1 MVSLD
6 DMARFVEIVKVMS
19 FRRAAEATGIP
30 NSTLS
35 RRIGA
40 LERKIGLRLLRR
52 TTRKIELTEAGQLY
66 FERCRRIV
74 EEARLAH
81 EQLGEMR
88 AQPDGV
94 LRASFPADFAVTYL
108 ARLIAEFA
116 DRYPGIR
123 FDFDFSPRQ
132 VDLVREP
139 FDVAIR
145 MGCPGSTLLGD
156 AQMIARPLVSLAP
169 CLYASPDYLAR
180 AGEPRI
186 PADLERHEC
195 LRVLKADAWMLSDG
209 ANTVTVAAKGRFTL
223 NNVGMLRRLATLGMG
238 ILLTPEEIVAD
249 ELSQGLLH
257 RVLPEWRGATI
268 TVHALTETRLLPAR
282 TQCFIEFL
290 RERLGNPQEIARLA
304 DKPGDD
310 PEIFHSAWRDVSRD
324 TRHLPK
330 AKISDSPSGLSV

>member
-1 MVSLD
+1 MKMELLN
-6 DMARFVEIVKVMS
+6 DMTLFVEVVRTQG
-19 FRRAAEATGIP
+19 FRRAVKANGIP

-40 LERKIGLRLLRR
+40 LEKSIGLRLLHR

-81 EQLGEMR
+81 EQLGE
-88 AQPDGV
+88 

-116 DRYPGIR
+116 GRYPGIT

-145 MGCPGSTLLGD
+145 VGCPEADIPGG
-156 AQMIARPLVSLAP
+156 AQQIARPLVFLTP
-169 CLYASPDYLAR
+169 CLYASPDYLER
-180 AGEPRI
+180 AGEPSL
-186 PADLERHEC
+186 PADLEEHEC
-195 LRVLKADAWMLSDG
+195 LHFLKASAWTLSDG
-209 ANTVTVAAKGRFTL
+209 AQTLTVAAKGRFTL
-223 NNVGMLRRLATLGMG
+223 NNVGMIRRLAALGMG
-238 ILLTPEEIVAD
+238 ILLTPEEIVSD
-249 ELSQGLLH
+249 ELNLGRL
-257 RVLPEWRGATI
+257 RRILPAWRGAAI
-268 TVHALTETRLLPAR
+268 TVYALTKTRLLPAR

-290 RERLGNPQEIARLA
+290 RERLGKAALSANMR
-304 DKPGDD
+304 D
-310 PEIFHSAWRDVSRD
+310 P
-324 TRHLPK
+324 
-330 AKISDSPSGLSV
+330 